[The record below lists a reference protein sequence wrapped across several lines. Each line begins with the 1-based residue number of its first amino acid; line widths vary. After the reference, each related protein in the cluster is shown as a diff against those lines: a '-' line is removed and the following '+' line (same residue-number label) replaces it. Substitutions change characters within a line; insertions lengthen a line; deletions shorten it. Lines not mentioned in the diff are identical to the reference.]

1 MDDQVREPF
10 DANLTSST
18 LEHELR
24 LVFEAIDAVASDR
37 FPSVTVAGLRFGDEI
52 LAEARARAASRG
64 LRVRPLFH
72 AGEHGSDL
80 IVERASD
87 GRPGDAAGA
96 QR

>member
-1 MDDQVREPF
+1 MDDQVPDRF
-10 DANLTSST
+10 DARLTSST

-24 LVFEAIDAVASDR
+24 LVGEAVDAVASGR
-37 FPSVTVAGLRFGDEI
+37 FPSVTVAGLKFGDE
-52 LAEARARAASRG
+52 LLPLARARAAG
-64 LRVRPLFH
+64 LGLQVRPLFH

-87 GRPGDAAGA
+87 GRPGDAPGA